1 MKPDVSLT
9 PIVDTPLFA
18 DGLSRKST
26 TSITGSFITRC
37 RLETFLSQG
46 AFSGNARPD
55 GRLDAIEGVA
65 LVGFVPWR
73 AAIDSRL
80 GFGDGVTGF
89 GGATVFFGG
98 MVGFGR
104 PLSAACAVALA
115 SHWGLT
121 GSNTNSGLFALGIES
136 GFPDRDGQVGIVASW
151 RVGPPV
157 NSAAGR
163 LLTGIGFVFAS
174 LFTLGFGVTSRRAS
188 RFVNSA
194 AGRLLKGIGF
204 VFASLFT
211 LGFGVTSRRA
221 SRFVNS
227 AAGRLLKGIGFVFTS
242 LFTLGFGVTP
252 TGGVGLSLTTVL
264 SGAILDVGSGSFR
277 CDACLLRSNGKD
289 FDARGSI
296 IENDVPCLPTGFT
309 GSVLATEECAFADGA
324 KAAGFDIGTVM
335 AILATGGC
343 TGCFAGSVLLVSLP
357 STGFLASGGSSSDNT
372 ILLGAAADSVNRL
385 SKPVNEGE
393 GRLKPSSGLLR
404 SVSTGDF
411 FPIMAFKTIPV
422 VVSGFANVPLGLM
435 ATFLASVG
443 TISRFGATPFDE
455 TQISALVGS
464 ADGVLDLI
472 SLKANLVSEDLLGD
486 VDIDSGS
493 SADAMGVCPPPAI
506 HAARAIA
513 VMVLKQYDSTV
524 SRVIEQQRNAES
536 LMANSPACI
545 PGTLAKQY
553 LTRISGR
560 NLIISMMA
568 LPSLASFP
576 YLGLKVVG
584 HECKLHA
591 YPFRRA

>member
-163 LLTGIGFVFAS
+163 LLT
-174 LFTLGFGVTSRRAS
+174 
-188 RFVNSA
+188 
-194 AGRLLKGIGF
+194 GIGF